1 PDEEQ
6 ADGEPAVVALPA
18 PEGGAA
24 GAAEHQDGEEAPAP
38 GRGILTLTG
47 EVDPGDRQ
55 LGDLL
60 RSLDLVDADTL
71 VALWREARRQ
81 RRSLR
86 QLLLAGNYLTLY
98 QMALIEAGNLD
109 GLVLGPVRVID
120 RLPSSPHEVVF
131 RVFDPRHSREALLR
145 HLAEAEMHD
154 AIRPHE

>member
-1 PDEEQ
+1 GVGPRDAEEDQ

-18 PEGGAA
+18 PGGEA
-24 GAAEHQDGEEAPAP
+24 GEPAEHQDGAEAPAP

-71 VALWREARRQ
+71 VALWRQARRQ

-120 RLPSSPHEVVF
+120 RL
-131 RVFDPRHSREALLR
+131 A
-145 HLAEAEMHD
+145 A
-154 AIRPHE
+154 